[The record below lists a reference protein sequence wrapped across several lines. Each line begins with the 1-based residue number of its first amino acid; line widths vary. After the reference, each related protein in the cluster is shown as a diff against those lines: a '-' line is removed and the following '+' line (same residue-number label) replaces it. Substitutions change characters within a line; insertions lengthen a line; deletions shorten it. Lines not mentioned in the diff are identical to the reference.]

1 MFEFGEKHMSQEFK
15 ASITFYYENG
25 KQFSFE
31 DYTYPISREKHL
43 LTTGEQCLSIS
54 LKKLTEYYNFDTKEY
69 KSQPNIQFKIE
80 LFRECIL
87 DPKKSDEVVIKA
99 ENVESALDSEEDG

>member
-1 MFEFGEKHMSQEFK
+1 MSQDFK

-25 KQFSFE
+25 KQWGCSFE
-31 DYTYPISREKHL
+31 DYIYPISQEKHL
-43 LTTGEQCLSIS
+43 LTTGKQCLIIS
-54 LKKLTEYYNFDTKEY
+54 LEKLTEYYNFDTKEY

-80 LFRECIL
+80 LFRERKVRFLL
-87 DPKKSDEVVIKA
+87 DQKKSDEVVIKA